1 MSEQEKKGIAA
12 GEEGKTGAVFDP
24 GPDAVKWYANYYANR
39 AKEAKIRAEASAKA
53 SLKSIL
59 LEFKRLEIVSCK
71 VPFDGCGDS
80 GAVEENCILML
91 GSEGRNVAAET
102 PQELRDAV
110 VTFAYDYLESS
121 EVDWYNNDGGYG
133 TLEIDTS
140 KEFASLNIEQRH
152 TETTSYNFDMS
163 VQEPKGE
170 ESRDTPPISQ

>member
-1 MSEQEKKGIAA
+1 MSEQEKEGIAA
-12 GEEGKTGAVFDP
+12 GEEGKTETVFNP
-24 GPDAVKWYANYYANR
+24 GQDVLKEYMDYFENR
-39 AKEAKIRAEASAKA
+39 ASEAKIRAEAA
-53 SLKSIL
+53 LKSIL

-110 VTFAYDYLESS
+110 VALAEHCLESS
-121 EVDWYNNDGGYG
+121 GVDWYNNEGGYG

-140 KEFASLNIEQRH
+140 NESASLNIEQRY
-152 TETTSYNFDMS
+152 TETTSYNFDINGGDFT
-163 VQEPKGE
+163 ERNE
-170 ESRDTPPISQ
+170 EV

>member
-1 MSEQEKKGIAA
+1 MSEQEKKRFAVGIDGNGVFNPRQDVLVAA
-12 GEEGKTGAVFDP
+12 MDYLKD
-24 GPDAVKWYANYYANR
+24 R
-39 AKEAKIRAEASAKA
+39 ASEAKIRAQAA
-53 SLKSIL
+53 LQSIL
-59 LEFKRLEIVSCK
+59 LEFKRLEIVGCE

-80 GAVEENCILML
+80 GAVDGIQMNIF
-91 GSEGRNVAAET
+91 GSEGRDVTVET

-110 VTFAYDYLESS
+110 VAFAYDYLESS

-140 KEFASLNIEQRH
+140 KESASLNIEQRH